1 MKYLLPL
8 LLLLAVPAGAG
19 TMCPNNNCVMPRQEI
34 EQRLG
39 RWDER
44 PVGVSDQDVKVERLL
59 KEIIERLDQ
68 LKPEVIVCVNR
79 NVPKNFQLKGG
90 QTVVVDCDNDP
101 MYRDWEQ
108 VGPKLKFPLE
118 LK

>member
-8 LLLLAVPAGAG
+8 LLLLTVPASADHF
-19 TMCPNNNCVMPRQEI
+19 
-34 EQRLG
+34 G
-39 RWDER
+39 RWYDR
-44 PVGVSDQDVKVERLL
+44 GRQPPVGVSDQDLKVERLL

-79 NVPKNFQLKGG
+79 NVPKNLQVKGG

-108 VGPKLKFPLE
+108 VGPKLKFPLPE
-118 LK
+118 KLN